1 MDTPAQDIRIATA
14 TTAVRCAC
22 CGFTLYTGET
32 THVVER
38 EAGEFLIYCSP
49 YCAAG
54 LHSVKEGGA

>member
-1 MDTPAQDIRIATA
+1 MNAAAQDIRIVTA
-14 TTAVRCAC
+14 TTTVRCAC
-22 CGFTLYTGET
+22 CGFTLYAGET
-32 THVVER
+32 VYTTER